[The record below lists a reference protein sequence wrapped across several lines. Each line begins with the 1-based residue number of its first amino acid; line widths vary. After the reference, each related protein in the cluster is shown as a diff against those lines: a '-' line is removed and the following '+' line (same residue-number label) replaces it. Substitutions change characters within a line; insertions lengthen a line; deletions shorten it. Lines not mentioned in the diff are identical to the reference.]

1 MVITFALKSAEI
13 MKRQGILRL
22 IAIISTL
29 VAGLYYYSTVNDNKP
44 LKYHVSSPQE
54 YRDADVVRVIDGDT
68 IVITGGERIRY
79 IGIDAPEVNEVFYQE
94 AKDKNREL
102 VEGKNIRFVVCKY
115 EQRDNYGRLLA
126 WVYTGDIFV
135 NELLVKEGYAKIF
148 IIPPCGTEKQ
158 EEFKNYEKEA
168 KDKGLGLWVMDGKLT
183 EQNEKPIHAET
194 AAQYIGKTKAVSG
207 KVINVFDRGKAIFLN
222 FGADYKKDFTAVIFN
237 KDIGRF
243 KGKGIDP
250 VNFYKGKEVFVIGKI
265 IEYNGPEIV
274 VKNPSQIKIK

>member
-1 MVITFALKSAEI
+1 

-194 AAQYIGKTKAVSG
+194 AAQYIGKTKTVSG
-207 KVINVFDRGKAIFLN
+207 KVINVFDSGKAIFLN

>member
-1 MVITFALKSAEI
+1 VVITFALKSAEI

-194 AAQYIGKTKAVSG
+194 AAQYIGKTKTVSG
-207 KVINVFDRGKAIFLN
+207 KVINVFDSGKAIFLN